1 MKNPGRPDG
10 WLLLGV
16 ALLVAFFVALT
27 VKTAVMQA
35 RIVEAFWA
43 VTPHTSLVIPNDQP
57 RVVFSVVYEHH
68 VEILLPGMLF
78 ALLCV
83 SWIIASLWSASRAS
97 QVRLTLV
104 ALPLIVPMLLT
115 LRTAMLT
122 RRWTQDTLE
131 DIHRWISDEKLIGID
146 DCFGTLEPCSR
157 LLAFDT
163 VFTLAPVLIL
173 GATTLLLMPAMVEA
187 YRAGARGRVGKG
199 WSRAAI
205 VCFLLGAAALASTQ
219 THRLDRAQ
227 VLTECTERKD
237 PRNEHWLDA
246 PPVDL
251 HGIEVAPCMP
261 PPAWAHIHELYLG
274 RTYGV
279 LENGDLWRSHHIP
292 ERVEPGEVFN
302 EDDWDRN
309 RGTTPVLYVDERVTP
324 SVLENVLE
332 PARSVGI
339 DSVLLIGT
347 STISGELRT
356 IGPWQRRVQCGLELV
371 RLD

>member
-16 ALLVAFFVALT
+16 ALLVALFVALT
-27 VKTAVMQA
+27 VKIAVVQA

-43 VTPHTSLVIPNDQP
+43 VNADTSLVIPNDQ
-57 RVVFSVVYEHH
+57 RHMAFAMIYEHR
-68 VEILLPGMLF
+68 VEMLLPGILF
-78 ALLCV
+78 AMLCV
-83 SWIIASLWSASRAS
+83 SWILASLWSASRAS

-115 LRTAMLT
+115 LRTALLA

-173 GATTLLLMPAMVEA
+173 GATTLLLMPAMLEA
-187 YRAGARGRVGKG
+187 YRAGAQGRVGKG

-205 VCFLLGAAALASTQ
+205 VCFLLGVAALASTRA
-219 THRLDRAQ
+219 HRLDRAQ
-227 VLTECTERKD
+227 VLSECSERKD
-237 PRNEHWLDA
+237 PRNMQWLDTA
-246 PPVDL
+246 PVDL
-251 HGIEVAPCMP
+251 HGIEVAPCMSP
-261 PPAWAHIHELYLG
+261 RAWAHIHDLHLG
-274 RTYGV
+274 DTYGV
-279 LENGDLWRSHHIP
+279 LANGDIWRSDYSP
-292 ERVEPGEVFN
+292 ELASPGEVFN
-302 EDDWDRN
+302 EDFWRRDA
-309 RGTTPVLYVDERVTP
+309 TPVLYVDERVTL
-324 SVLENVLE
+324 SVLEDVLE
-332 PARSVGI
+332 PARSIGI
-339 DSVLLIGT
+339 ESVLLIGT

-356 IGPWQRRVQCGLELV
+356 IGPWRRRVQCGLELR

>member
-16 ALLVAFFVALT
+16 TLLVAFFVALT

-35 RIVEAFWA
+35 RIVEEFWA
-43 VTPHTSLVIPNDQP
+43 VNPHTGLVTPNDQHHM
-57 RVVFSVVYEHH
+57 VHEHH

-115 LRTAMLT
+115 LGAALLT

-131 DIHRWISDEKLIGID
+131 DIHRWISDERLIGIG
-146 DCFGTLEPCSR
+146 DCLGTLVPCSR

-173 GATTLLLMPAMVEA
+173 GATALLLMPAMVEA
-187 YRAGARGRVGKG
+187 YRAGAKGRVGKG

-219 THRLDRAQ
+219 AHRLDRAQ
-227 VLTECTERKD
+227 VLTECIERKD

-246 PPVDL
+246 PPGDL

-274 RTYGV
+274 GTYGV
-279 LENGDLWRSHHIP
+279 LENGDIWRPNHFP

-302 EDDWDRN
+302 EDSWGRHA
-309 RGTTPVLYVDERVTP
+309 TPVLYVDERVTP
-324 SVLENVLE
+324 SVLEDVLE
-332 PARSVGI
+332 PARSIGI
-339 DSVLLIGT
+339 ESVLLIGT

-356 IGPWQRRVQCGLELV
+356 IGPWQRRVQCGLELR